1 MSQED
6 ETPALWV
13 LWKPLR
19 EVKVGRWALV
29 WDDWVMWRGILLFFN
44 IMCISAYYAEE
55 KGWVVGF
62 QGGLFFISSV
72 AGFSGSDRSKDCSWF
87 IYGAYSDQFGLR
99 ADLVGVT
106 GDVLCEPERFGGQ
119 VFMCGSGRS
128 GECFHVCT
136 CEGTFHRVILG
147 LRFCAF
153 FKTGSLLCLLSQ
165 YYGFSFWGSGFWRCA
180 LCIYLVLWK
189 VLGKLWIFFN
199 VYLMFSSKEF
209 FLLSK

>member
-1 MSQED
+1 MDCFLYQ
-6 ETPALWV
+6 V
-13 LWKPLR
+13 LQDFLAQTEAR
-19 EVKVGRWALV
+19 LV
-29 WDDWVMWRGILLFFN
+29 RG
-44 IMCISAYYAEE
+44 
-55 KGWVVGF
+55 
-62 QGGLFFISSV
+62 SSTGHMATSLV
-72 AGFSGSDRSKDCSWF
+72 CVRTEFSN
-87 IYGAYSDQFGLR
+87 

-189 VLGKLWIFFN
+189 VLGKL
-199 VYLMFSSKEF
+199 
-209 FLLSK
+209 